1 MKKIISITLLVL
13 SLNSC
18 ASFKKQV
25 ELAGQKEAPFTVD
38 LRSAKVPAG
47 ETGAQF
53 DSSVPLMPIR
63 KIDVSVI
70 YFPDEDAVCL
80 QYKLSPN
87 TFYQFWDKDG
97 RDAFVKALDK
107 YNEDF
112 QDKNLRNSIS
122 GRTKSRYGT
131 TDGYLIWQSGSFGVQ
146 AKGNMDMEF
155 GYYFREKAPFFTVTQ
170 GEVQFENYLAGEEEE
185 KLMISGE
192 RPMFFTR
199 SQAAEVAAFFDQGFL
214 DSITPELQPL
224 FERTVREVEFDSY

>member
-1 MKKIISITLLVL
+1 MKKFISILLLVL

-18 ASFKKQV
+18 AFFKKQA

-38 LRSAKVPAG
+38 LRSTKVPAG

-53 DSSVPLMPIR
+53 DNPVPLMPL
-63 KIDVSVI
+63 KQVDVNVI

-80 QYKLSPN
+80 QYKSN
-87 TFYQFWDKDG
+87 GYTFYQFWDSDG

-112 QDKNLRNSIS
+112 LDKKLRNSIS
-122 GRTKSRYGT
+122 GKTRNQYGT
-131 TDGYLIWQSGSFGVQ
+131 TGGYLIWQSGSFGVQ
-146 AKGNMDMEF
+146 AKGSMDMEL

-170 GEVQFENYLAGEEEE
+170 GEAQFENYLTDEED
-185 KLMISGE
+185 KDMSSGE